1 MKKTENRSGRNKKE
15 DEKTEKDV
23 KNRKKMQKTAELL
36 FFWGLCGA
44 FYCSRRFF
52 AALRCIFIA
61 RGDISAAFR

>member
-36 FFWGLCGA
+36 FFGGSAVL
-44 FYCSRRFF
+44 
-52 AALRCIFIA
+52 FIA
-61 RGDISAAFR
+61 RGDISAALRCFFIARGDIFAAFR